1 MGIIKGVDMKIKVG
15 EYVRTIHGEIAIF
28 KGWNNNPKSQWSC
41 KLEFQKIKT
50 WKYCCE
56 EYIKSHSPDIID
68 LIEVGDI
75 VNKQEVVN
83 VEGFDKNGDD
93 KEALG
98 IIEIDGDDAYG
109 VFLEDI
115 PIKTIVTHEQME
127 EKEYKV

>member
-1 MGIIKGVDMKIKVG
+1 MEIKVG
-15 EYVRTIHGEIAIF
+15 EHVRNKEGKIIKATWVGAAIVTNDLYTMSKLSGEIT
-28 KGWNNNPKSQWSC
+28 K
-41 KLEFQKIKT
+41 
-50 WKYCCE
+50 
-56 EYIKSHSPDIID
+56 HSSNIID
-68 LIEVGDI
+68 LIELGDF

-98 IIEIDGDDAYG
+98 IIDTDGDYAYG

-127 EKEYKV
+127 QMEYKV